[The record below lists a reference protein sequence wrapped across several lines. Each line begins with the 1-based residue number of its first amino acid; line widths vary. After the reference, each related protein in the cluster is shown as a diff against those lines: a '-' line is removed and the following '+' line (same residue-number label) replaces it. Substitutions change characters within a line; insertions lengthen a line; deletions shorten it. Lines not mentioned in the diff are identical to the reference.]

1 MNFNLAN
8 YPWSPPAAS
17 NFATEL
23 DTLFYAIL
31 ALSIVFAV
39 ITFAF
44 VIFYAI
50 KYRVGSSADR
60 SSPVYENMKLELV
73 WIGAPTV
80 LAIIFFAWGAKVYAD
95 MRIPP
100 KDAKE
105 IYVIG
110 KQWMWHIQQPNGVRE
125 NNTLHVPIDTDIKLT
140 MIAQDVI
147 HAFYIPAFRVQFMVV
162 PGRYTQMWFR
172 PTAVGKYH
180 LFCNMYCGAQ
190 HSEMGGSVI
199 VMSKK
204 DYAEWLANNGSMRQ
218 NLTPIQA
225 GEKLFNKIGCGN
237 CHGPT
242 DLPPRS
248 PSLAGLYNKTREMDN
263 GQKYLADE
271 TYIRESI
278 LRPGEKILK
287 GYSNTMPM
295 YDKQLTED
303 EVMSLVAFIKGGAV
317 AGGAPPQGAA
327 GVPGREAQVNGKA
340 GLNSN
345 ALEFN
350 AESADATPTSR
361 GKDLAVGAIAA
372 EKGDQKR

>member
-8 YPWSPPAAS
+8 FPFSPPAAS
-17 NFATEL
+17 NFATEM
-23 DTLFYAIL
+23 DVLFYAIL
-31 ALSIVFAV
+31 ALSTVFAV
-39 ITFAF
+39 VTFAY

-50 KYRVGSSADR
+50 KYRAGSSADR
-60 SSPVYENMKLELV
+60 TSPVYENMKLELI
-73 WIGAPTV
+73 WIAAPTV
-80 LAIIFFAWGAKVYAD
+80 LAIVFFIWGAKVYAD
-95 MRIPP
+95 TRIPP

-105 IYVIG
+105 IYVVG
-110 KQWMWHIQQPNGVRE
+110 KQWMWHIQHPNGVRE

-147 HAFYIPAFRVQFMVV
+147 HDFYVPAFRVQFMVV

-172 PTAVGKYH
+172 PTMIGKFH

-199 VMSKK
+199 VMSKR

-225 GEKLFNKIGCGN
+225 GEKLFNRIGCGN

-248 PSLAGLYNKTREMDN
+248 PSLVGLYNKVREMDN
-263 GQKYLADE
+263 GQKFIADE

-287 GYSNTMPM
+287 GYANTMPM

-303 EVMSLVAFIKGGAV
+303 EVMALVAFIKSGAV
-317 AGGAPPQGAA
+317 ASLPGGNIAA
-327 GVPGREAQVNGKA
+327 AVPGHEAQVNGKA

-345 ALEFN
+345 ALEYN
-350 AESADATPTSR
+350 AESADATATSR

-372 EKGDQKR
+372 EKGDQKK

>member
-1 MNFNLAN
+1 MNLFNF
-8 YPWSPPAAS
+8 PMTPPAAS
-17 NFATEL
+17 NFASEMDL
-23 DTLFYAIL
+23 LFYSIL
-31 ALSIVFAV
+31 ALSTVFAV
-39 ITFAF
+39 ITFAY

-50 KYRVGSSADR
+50 KYRAGSSADR
-60 SSPVYENMKLELV
+60 SSPVYENMKLELI
-73 WIGAPTV
+73 WIAGPTV

-95 MRIPP
+95 VRIPP

-110 KQWMWHIQQPNGVRE
+110 KQWMWHIQHPNGVRE

-147 HAFYIPAFRVQFMVV
+147 HDFYIPAFRTQFMVV

-172 PTAVGKYH
+172 PTAIGKYH
-180 LFCNMYCGAQ
+180 LFCNMYCGTQ

-204 DYAEWLANNGSMRQ
+204 DYSEWLANNGSMRQ
-218 NLTPIQA
+218 NLSPTQA

-248 PSLAGLYNKTREMDN
+248 PSIAGLYGKTREMDN
-263 GQKYLADE
+263 GQRFIADE

-278 LRPGEKILK
+278 LRPGEKLLK
-287 GYSNTMPM
+287 GYANTMPM

-303 EVMSLVAFIKGGAV
+303 EVMALMAFIKSGATPSLP
-317 AGGAPPQGAA
+317 ANNIAA
-327 GVPGREAQVNGKA
+327 GVPGKQAQVNGKA

-345 ALEFN
+345 VLEFN
-350 AESADATPTSR
+350 AESADATATSR
-361 GKDLAVGAIAA
+361 DKNLAVGAMAV
-372 EKGDQKR
+372 EKGDQK

>member
-1 MNFNLAN
+1 MNLAN
-8 YPWSPPAAS
+8 FPFSPPAAS
-17 NFATEL
+17 NFAGEM

-31 ALSIVFAV
+31 ALSTVFAV
-39 ITFAF
+39 VTFAY

-50 KYRVGSSADR
+50 KYRAGSSADR
-60 SSPVYENMKLELV
+60 SSPVYENMKLELI
-73 WIGAPTV
+73 WIGFPTI
-80 LAIIFFAWGAKVYAD
+80 LAIIFFVWGAKVYAD
-95 MRIPP
+95 LRIPP

-105 IYVIG
+105 IYVVG
-110 KQWMWHIQQPNGVRE
+110 KQWMWHIQHPNGVRE

-147 HAFYIPAFRVQFMVV
+147 HAFYIPAFRTQFMVV

-172 PTAVGKYH
+172 PTMIGKFH

-199 VMSKK
+199 VMSKR

-225 GEKLFNKIGCGN
+225 GEKLFSKIGCGN
-237 CHGPT
+237 CHGPA

-248 PSLAGLYNKTREMDN
+248 PSLFGLYNKTREMDN
-263 GQKYLADE
+263 GQKFVADE

-278 LRPGEKILK
+278 LRPGEKLLK
-287 GYSNTMPM
+287 GYANTMPM

-303 EVMSLVAFIKGGAV
+303 EVMALIAFIKGGAV
-317 AGGAPPQGAA
+317 PSLPASNIAA
-327 GVPGREAQVNGKA
+327 SVPGHEAQVNGKA

-350 AESADATPTSR
+350 AEGADATPTSR
-361 GKDLAVGAIAA
+361 GKDLSVGAMAA

>member
-1 MNFNLAN
+1 MNLAN
-8 YPWSPPAAS
+8 FPFSPPAAS
-17 NFATEL
+17 NFATEM

-31 ALSIVFAV
+31 ALSTVFAV
-39 ITFAF
+39 ITFAY

-50 KYRVGSSADR
+50 KYRAGSSADR
-60 SSPVYENMKLELV
+60 TSPVYENMKLELI
-73 WIGAPTV
+73 WIIFPTI
-80 LAIIFFAWGAKVYAD
+80 LAIVFFIWGAKVYAD
-95 MRIPP
+95 TRIPP
-100 KDAKE
+100 KGAKE
-105 IYVIG
+105 IFVVG
-110 KQWMWHIQQPNGVRE
+110 KQWMWHIQHPNGVRE

-147 HAFYIPAFRVQFMVV
+147 HDFYIPAFRVQFMVI

-172 PTAVGKYH
+172 PTVIGKYH

-199 VMSKK
+199 VMSKR

-248 PSLAGLYNKTREMDN
+248 PSLYGLFNKTREMDN
-263 GQKYLADE
+263 GQKFVADE

-278 LRPGEKILK
+278 LRPGEKLLK

-303 EVMSLVAFIKGGAV
+303 EVIALVAFIRGGALPSL
-317 AGGAPPQGAA
+317 PPAHIAA
-327 GVPGREAQVNGKA
+327 AVPGREAQVNGKA

-345 ALEFN
+345 ALEYTS
-350 AESADATPTSR
+350 ESADATPTSR
-361 GKDLAVGAIAA
+361 GHDLAVGAIAA

>member
-1 MNFNLAN
+1 MNLSNF
-8 YPWSPPAAS
+8 PWSPPAAS
-17 NFATEL
+17 NFATEM

-31 ALSIVFAV
+31 GLSVFFAAV
-39 ITFAF
+39 TFFF

-50 KYRVGSSADR
+50 KYRAGSSADR
-60 SSPVYENMKLELV
+60 SSPVYENMKMELV
-73 WIGAPTV
+73 WIAVPTV
-80 LAIIFFAWGAKVYAD
+80 LALIFFGWGAKVYAQT
-95 MRIPP
+95 RIPP

-110 KQWMWHIQQPNGVRE
+110 KQWMWHIQHPNGVRE

-172 PTAVGKYH
+172 PTQIGKYH

-204 DYAEWLANNGSMRQ
+204 DYADWLANNGSVRQ
-218 NLTPIQA
+218 NLTPAQA
-225 GEKLFNKIGCGN
+225 GEKLFAKIGCGN

-248 PSLAGLYNKTREMDN
+248 PSLHGLYGQTREMDN
-263 GQKYLADE
+263 GQKFIADE
-271 TYIRESI
+271 TFIREAI
-278 LRPGEKILK
+278 LRPGEKIRK
-287 GYSNTMPM
+287 GYNNTMPV

-303 EVMSLVAFIKGGAV
+303 EVMALVAFLKGG
-317 AGGAPPQGAA
+317 
-327 GVPGREAQVNGKA
+327 GVPTTPGGNFAASVPGTQAQVNGKA

-345 ALEFN
+345 VLEYN
-350 AESADATPTSR
+350 APSADATTTER
-361 GKDLAVGAIAA
+361 GRSLAVGAMAA
-372 EKGDQKR
+372 EKMDQKR

>member
-1 MNFNLAN
+1 MNLAN
-8 YPWSPPAAS
+8 FPFSPPAAS
-17 NFATEL
+17 NFATEM
-23 DTLFYAIL
+23 DALFYSIL
-31 ALSIVFAV
+31 GLSVFFAV

-44 VIFYAI
+44 VLFFAFR
-50 KYRVGSSADR
+50 YRAGSSADR
-60 SSPVYENMKLELV
+60 SSPVYENMKMEII
-73 WIGAPTV
+73 WIVVPTI
-80 LAIIFFAWGAKVYAD
+80 LALIFFGWGVKVYAD
-95 MRIPP
+95 TRIPP

-105 IYVIG
+105 LYVVG
-110 KQWMWHIQQPNGVRE
+110 KQWMWHIQHPNGVRE
-125 NNTLHVPIDTDIKLT
+125 NNTLHVPVDTDIKLT

-172 PTAVGKYH
+172 PTVVGKYH

-199 VMSKK
+199 VMSKR
-204 DYAEWLANNGSMRQ
+204 DYAEWLANNGSTRQ
-218 NLTPIQA
+218 NLSPIQA

-248 PSLAGLYNKTREMDN
+248 PSLHGLYNQVREMDN
-263 GQKYLADE
+263 GQKFIADE

-278 LRPGEKILK
+278 LRPSEKLRK
-287 GYSNTMPM
+287 GYMNTMPV
-295 YDKQLTED
+295 YDKQLSED
-303 EVMSLVAFIKGGAV
+303 EVMSLMAFIK
-317 AGGAPPQGAA
+317 AGGFPSLPANNIAA
-327 GVPGREAQVNGKA
+327 SVPGTQAQVNGKA

-350 AESADATPTSR
+350 AQSADATPTDR
-361 GKDLAVGAIAA
+361 GRSLAVGAMAA
-372 EKGDQKR
+372 EKVDQKR

>member
-17 NFATEL
+17 NFATEM

-39 ITFAF
+39 VTFAF

-60 SSPVYENMKLELV
+60 SSPVYENMKLELI

-95 MRIPP
+95 TRIPP

-105 IYVIG
+105 IYVVG
-110 KQWMWHIQQPNGVRE
+110 KQWMWHIQHPNGVRE

-147 HAFYIPAFRVQFMVV
+147 HDFYIPAFRVQFMVV

-172 PTAVGKYH
+172 PTLIGKYH

-218 NLTPIQA
+218 NLSPVQA
-225 GEKLFNKIGCGN
+225 GEKLFNRVGCGN
-237 CHGPT
+237 CHGPV

-248 PSLAGLYNKTREMDN
+248 PSLVGLYNKTREMDN
-263 GQKYLADE
+263 GQKFVADE

-287 GYSNTMPM
+287 GYANSMPV

-303 EVMSLVAFIKGGAV
+303 EVMSLVAYIKAGAIQSLPVSNV
-317 AGGAPPQGAA
+317 AQ
-327 GVPGREAQVNGKA
+327 GVPGYEAQVNGKA

-345 ALEFN
+345 ALEYT
-350 AESADATPTSR
+350 AEGADATPTSR
-361 GKDLAVGAIAA
+361 GNDLAVGALAA
-372 EKGDQKR
+372 EKRDQKR

>member
-1 MNFNLAN
+1 MNLAN
-8 YPWSPPAAS
+8 FPFSPPAAS
-17 NFATEL
+17 NFANEM

-31 ALSIVFAV
+31 ALSMVFAV
-39 ITFAF
+39 ITFAY

-50 KYRVGSSADR
+50 KYRAGSSADR
-60 SSPVYENMKLELV
+60 TSPVYENMKLEMI
-73 WIGAPTV
+73 WIIFPTI
-80 LAIIFFAWGAKVYAD
+80 LAIIFFIWGAKVYAD
-95 MRIPP
+95 TRIPP
-100 KDAKE
+100 KGAKE
-105 IYVIG
+105 IFVVG
-110 KQWMWHIQQPNGVRE
+110 KQWMWHIQHPNGVRE

-147 HAFYIPAFRVQFMVV
+147 HDFYIPAFRVQFMVI

-172 PTAVGKYH
+172 PTAIGKYH

-199 VMSKK
+199 VMSKR

-225 GEKLFNKIGCGN
+225 GEKLFNKVGCGN
-237 CHGPT
+237 CHGPV

-248 PSLAGLYNKTREMDN
+248 PSLNGLYGKTREMEN
-263 GQKYLADE
+263 GQRFVADE
-271 TYIRESI
+271 SYIRESI
-278 LRPGEKILK
+278 LRPGEKLLK
-287 GYSNTMPM
+287 GYGNTMPM

-303 EVMSLVAFIKGGAV
+303 EVLALMAYIKAGAV
-317 AGGAPPQGAA
+317 PSLPLTNNIAA
-327 GVPGREAQVNGKA
+327 AVPGREAQVNGKA

-345 ALEFN
+345 ALEYTS
-350 AESADATPTSR
+350 ESADATPTQR
-361 GKDLAVGAIAA
+361 GHNLAVGAIAA